1 MTGTDLLSQDE
12 IDALLHGVDSGEVET
27 NSDEALDP
35 GLARDYDFTSQDRI
49 VRGRLPTLE
58 MINERF
64 ARYFR
69 TSLFGMLR
77 RSADISVS
85 GVQML
90 KFSEFVHS
98 LFVPTS
104 LNITKVSP
112 LRGKSLFVLDPKL
125 VFSVVDNFFGG
136 TGRFHTKIEGRDF
149 TPTEVRVIQML
160 LGIAFGDLKTA
171 WKPVLDL
178 DFEYVNS
185 EVNPQFANIV
195 SPSEVVV
202 VTTFNVDLESG
213 GGDFYICLPYSML
226 EPIRDL
232 LDAGMQSDRGER
244 DERWELAMREEVM
257 GASVEI
263 SSVLGEATL
272 PLRVLAGLQIG
283 DIIPLEVK
291 DTVEVCAEKL
301 PIFRGTLGVHNN
313 SYSIKISDWIE
324 RNSSR
329 QLHELMLKPKQERGT
344 ELVPGNQYDKAG

>member
-1 MTGTDLLSQDE
+1 MTGSDLLSQDE

-27 NSDEALDP
+27 SADDAVDP
-35 GLARDYDFTSQDRI
+35 GFVREYDFNSQDRI

-64 ARYFR
+64 ARHFR
-69 TSLFGMLR
+69 NSLFGMLR
-77 RSADISVS
+77 RNADISVS

-104 LNITKVSP
+104 LNITRVTP

-136 TGRFHTKIEGRDF
+136 SGRFHTKIEGRDF
-149 TPTEVRVIQML
+149 TPTELRVIQML
-160 LGIAFGDLKTA
+160 LGIAFDDLKTA
-171 WKPVLDL
+171 WKPVLEL
-178 DFEYVNS
+178 EFEYVNS

-226 EPIRDL
+226 EPIREL
-232 LDAGMQSDRGER
+232 LDTGMQSDRGER

-263 SSVLGEATL
+263 SSILGEATL
-272 PLRVLAGLQIG
+272 PLRALAGLQVG
-283 DIIPLEVK
+283 DIIPLDVK
-291 DTVEVCAEKL
+291 DTVEVCAENL

-313 SYSIKISDWIE
+313 SYSIKISDWIQ
-324 RNSSR
+324 RHSSR
-329 QLHELMLKPKQERGT
+329 QLHELVVTPKQETGT
-344 ELVPGNQYDKAG
+344 SLVSGQQA

>member
-1 MTGTDLLSQDE
+1 MAGSDLLSQDE
-12 IDALLHGVDSGEVET
+12 IDALLHGVDSGNVET
-27 NSDEALDP
+27 GGDEILDP
-35 GLARDYDFTSQDRI
+35 SEARSYDFASQDRI

-69 TSLFGMLR
+69 TSLFNMLR

-112 LRGKSLFVLDPKL
+112 LRGKSLFVLDPKR
-125 VFSVVDNFFGG
+125 VFSVVDSFFGG

-149 TPTEVRVIQML
+149 TPTETRVIQML
-160 LGIAFGDLKTA
+160 LNIAYGDLRMA
-171 WKPVLDL
+171 WQPVLDIT
-178 DFEYVNS
+178 FEYANS

-232 LDAGMQSDRGER
+232 LDAGVQSDRGER
-244 DERWELAMREEVM
+244 DERWEMAMREEVM

-263 SSVLGEATL
+263 SSVFGQATL
-272 PLRVLAGLQIG
+272 PLRALANLQVG
-283 DIIPLEVK
+283 DIIPLEVP
-291 DTVEVCAEKL
+291 DEVEVRAENL
-301 PIFRGTLGVHNN
+301 PIFRGQLGVHNK
-313 SYSIKISDWIE
+313 SYAIKISEWIQ
-324 RNSSR
+324 RSGTR
-329 QLHELMLKPKQERGT
+329 QLHELLQTRQQGKGT
-344 ELVPGNQYDKAG
+344 ELVPGTRQ

>member
-1 MTGTDLLSQDE
+1 MAGSDLLSQDE
-12 IDALLHGVDSGEVET
+12 IDALLHGVDSGGVET
-27 NSDEALDP
+27 GTDEGLEP
-35 GLARDYDFTSQDRI
+35 GEARGYDFASQDRI

-69 TSLFGMLR
+69 TSLFNMLR

-104 LNITKVSP
+104 LNVTKVSP

-125 VFSVVDNFFGG
+125 VFSVVDSFFGG

-149 TPTEVRVIQML
+149 TPTELRVVQIL
-160 LGIAFGDLKTA
+160 LGIAYGDLKMA
-171 WKPVLDL
+171 WQPVLDIT
-178 DFEYVNS
+178 FEYVNS

-213 GGDFYICLPYSML
+213 GGDLYICLPYSML

-232 LDAGMQSDRGER
+232 LDAGVQSDRGET

-257 GASVEI
+257 NASIEIASVF
-263 SSVLGEATL
+263 GEATL
-272 PLRVLAGLQIG
+272 PLRDIAALEVG
-283 DIIPLEVK
+283 DIIPLEVP
-291 DTVEVCAEKL
+291 DLHEVTAESL
-301 PIFRGTLGVHNN
+301 PIFRGSLGVHNN
-313 SYSIKISDWIE
+313 SYSIKIAEWIE
-324 RNSSR
+324 RSSSR
-329 QLHELMLKPKQERGT
+329 KLHELLSQTKKQEGT
-344 ELVPGNQYDKAG
+344 QLVPSERA

>member
-1 MTGTDLLSQDE
+1 MAGSDLLSQDE

-27 NSDEALDP
+27 GADDSLDP
-35 GLARDYDFTSQDRI
+35 TVARNYDFASQDRI

-64 ARYFR
+64 ARHFR
-69 TSLFGMLR
+69 GSLFNMLR

-90 KFSEFVHS
+90 KFSEFIHS

-125 VFSVVDNFFGG
+125 VFSVVDSFFGG

-160 LGIAFGDLKTA
+160 LGIAYNDLALA
-171 WKPVLDL
+171 WQPVLEIG
-178 DFEYVNS
+178 FEYVNS

-213 GGDFYICLPYSML
+213 GGDFHVCLPYSML

-232 LDAGMQSDRGER
+232 LDAGVQSDRGER

-263 SSVLGEATL
+263 SSVFGEATL
-272 PLRVLAGLQIG
+272 PLRAIANLKAG
-283 DIIPLEVK
+283 DVIPLEVP
-291 DTVEVCAEKL
+291 DEVEVCAENL
-301 PIFRGTLGVHNN
+301 PLFRGRLGIHNN
-313 SYSIKISDWIE
+313 SYAIKISEWIQ
-324 RNSSR
+324 RGGSR
-329 QLHELMLKPKQERGT
+329 QLHELILAPGKKDKGA
-344 ELVPGNQYDKAG
+344 ELVPGKQS

>member
-1 MTGTDLLSQDE
+1 MADDLLSQDE
-12 IDALLHGVDSGEVET
+12 IDALLHGVDGGDVET
-27 NSDEALDP
+27 ETDEPLDP
-35 GLARDYDFTSQDRI
+35 DQARSYDFASQDRI

-69 TSLFGMLR
+69 TSMFNMLR

-104 LNITKVSP
+104 LNIIKVAP
-112 LRGKSLFVLDPKL
+112 LRGKSLFVIDPKL

-136 TGRFHTKIEGRDF
+136 SGRFHTKIEGREF
-149 TPTEVRVIQML
+149 TPTELRVVQML
-160 LGIAFGDLKTA
+160 LEIAFKDLAAA
-171 WKPVLDL
+171 WQPVLDVE
-178 DFEYVNS
+178 FGYIGS

-213 GGDFYICLPYSML
+213 GGDFYLCLPYAML

-232 LDAGMQSDRGER
+232 LDAGVQSDRGEK
-244 DERWELAMREEVM
+244 DERWEQAMREEILE
-257 GASVEI
+257 ASVEL
-263 SSVLGEATL
+263 SSNLARTELSLRELSELQVGDILPIDLPEEFEVSAEGL
-272 PLRVLAGLQIG
+272 PL
-283 DIIPLEVK
+283 
-291 DTVEVCAEKL
+291 
-301 PIFRGTLGVHNN
+301 FRGTLGVHKKN
-313 SYSIKISDWIE
+313 YAIKVSEWVVRETPTALDDLLKEQSAAASD
-324 RNSSR
+324 SK
-329 QLHELMLKPKQERGT
+329 QLTTH
-344 ELVPGNQYDKAG
+344 

>member
-1 MTGTDLLSQDE
+1 MSGSDLLSQDE
-12 IDALLHGVDSGEVET
+12 IDALLHGVDSGDVET
-27 NSDEALDP
+27 GADEVLDP
-35 GLARDYDFTSQDRI
+35 EAARNYDFASQDRI

-69 TSLFGMLR
+69 TSLFNMLR

-125 VFSVVDNFFGG
+125 VFSVVDSFFGG

-149 TPTEVRVIQML
+149 TPTELRVIQML
-160 LGIAFGDLKTA
+160 LDIAYKDFSMS
-171 WKPVLDL
+171 WQPVLDIS
-178 DFEYVNS
+178 FEYVNS

-202 VTTFNVDLESG
+202 VTTFSIDLESG
-213 GGDFYICLPYSML
+213 GGDFYVCLPYAML

-232 LDAGMQSDRGER
+232 LDAGVQSDRGER

-272 PLRVLAGLQIG
+272 PLRALAELRVG
-283 DIIPLEVK
+283 DIIPLSVS
-291 DTVEVCAEKL
+291 DSVEVCAEQL
-301 PIFRGTLGVHNN
+301 PIFRGTLGVHNKN
-313 SYSIKISDWIE
+313 YAVKISNWIE
-324 RNSSR
+324 RSSASR
-329 QLHELMLKPKQERGT
+329 VHDLLTQKSAPKGT
-344 ELVPGNQYDKAG
+344 DLVPGKPS

>member
-1 MTGTDLLSQDE
+1 MSGKDLLSQDE
-12 IDALLHGVDSGEVET
+12 IDALLHGVDSGDVET
-27 NSDEALDP
+27 DNSEPADP
-35 GLARDYDFTSQDRI
+35 TEMREYDFASQDRI

-69 TSLFGMLR
+69 TSLFNMLR
-77 RSADISVS
+77 RTADISVS

-104 LNITKVSP
+104 LNIVKVNP

-125 VFSVVDNFFGG
+125 VFSVVDSFFGG
-136 TGRFHTKIEGRDF
+136 SGRFHTKIEGRDF
-149 TPTEVRVIQML
+149 TPTELRVVQML
-160 LGIAFGDLKTA
+160 LDIAFNDMRNS
-171 WKPVLDL
+171 WQPVLDIN
-178 DFEYVNS
+178 FEYVNS

-213 GGDFYICLPYSML
+213 GGDFYVCMPHSML

-232 LDAGMQSDRGER
+232 LDAGVQSDRGER
-244 DERWELAMREEVM
+244 DERWERAMREEVM
-257 GASVEI
+257 RASVEI
-263 SSVLGEATL
+263 SSVFGQATL
-272 PLRVLAGLQIG
+272 PLRALAGLQVG
-283 DIIPLEVK
+283 DIIPLEV
-291 DTVEVCAEKL
+291 DDRVEVCAESL

-313 SYSIKISDWIE
+313 SYSVKVTDWIE
-324 RNSSR
+324 QSTAG
-329 QLHELMLKPKQERGT
+329 QLHDLISQTNDKEGTSLVPSERGSQ
-344 ELVPGNQYDKAG
+344 GG

>member
-1 MTGTDLLSQDE
+1 MGNSDLLSQDE
-12 IDALLHGVDSGEVET
+12 IDALLHGVDTGDVET
-27 NSDEALDP
+27 GGDEVVDP
-35 GLARDYDFTSQDRI
+35 AEARRYDFASQDRI

-69 TSLFGMLR
+69 TSLFNMLR
-77 RSADISVS
+77 RGADISVS

-104 LNITKVSP
+104 LNITRVSP
-112 LRGKSLFVLDPKL
+112 LRGKSLCVLDPKL
-125 VFSVVDNFFGG
+125 VFSVVDSFFGG
-136 TGRFHTKIEGRDF
+136 SGRFHTKIEGRDF
-149 TPTEVRVIQML
+149 TPTELRVVQML
-160 LGIAFGDLKTA
+160 LDIAFGDLKQA
-171 WKPVLDL
+171 WQPVLDI
-178 DFEYVNS
+178 DFSYVNS

-213 GGDFYICLPYSML
+213 GGDFYICMPYSML

-232 LDAGMQSDRGER
+232 LDAGVQSDRGER

-263 SSVLGEATL
+263 SSLFGEATL
-272 PLRVLAGLQIG
+272 PLRILASLQVG
-283 DIIPLEVK
+283 DVIPLDVP
-291 DTVEVCAEKL
+291 DVVEVCAEEL
-301 PIFRGTLGVHNN
+301 PIFRGQVGVHNN
-313 SYSIKISDWIE
+313 SYAVKITEWIE
-324 RNSSR
+324 RNSTR
-329 QLHELMLKPKQERGT
+329 QLHDLIGASAKNEGT
-344 ELVPGNQYDKAG
+344 SLVPGNQA